1 MVKFLL
7 SGFSDEIDKDL
18 DVQIR
23 ELKRNNINC
32 MEIRG
37 VYGKG
42 VVDHTIR
49 EIKEIKKR
57 LDNEGI
63 SVSSVGSPI
72 GKISITDRFESHLD
86 LFKHTLEIADILC
99 SKYIRMFSFYI
110 PDDRNPQDFRDEVL
124 ERWNKFVETAKGA
137 GIILAHENEKG
148 IYGDTPER
156 CVDIIKSMNCDYVRA
171 VFDPANFIQCDV
183 ETYPKAYLMLKP
195 YIEYMHIKDAL
206 PETGTVVP
214 AGMGSGKIKEILSD
228 INSSF
233 DRDMYLSL
241 EPHLGSFAG
250 LEALEADIDTGSMEK
265 SGPEKF
271 EIAVK
276 ALRKVMKE
284 AGVL

>member
-137 GIILAHENEKG
+137 GIIPVS
-148 IYGDTPER
+148 Y
-156 CVDIIKSMNCDYVRA
+156 
-171 VFDPANFIQCDV
+171 
-183 ETYPKAYLMLKP
+183 
-195 YIEYMHIKDAL
+195 
-206 PETGTVVP
+206 
-214 AGMGSGKIKEILSD
+214 
-228 INSSF
+228 
-233 DRDMYLSL
+233 
-241 EPHLGSFAG
+241 
-250 LEALEADIDTGSMEK
+250 
-265 SGPEKF
+265 
-271 EIAVK
+271 
-276 ALRKVMKE
+276 
-284 AGVL
+284 

>member
-86 LFKHTLEIADILC
+86 LFKHTLDIADILC
-99 SKYIRMFSFYI
+99 SKYIRKFSFYI

>member
-72 GKISITDRFESHLD
+72 GKMSITDRFESHLD

>member
-86 LFKHTLEIADILC
+86 LFKHTLDIADILC

-250 LEALEADIDTGSMEK
+250 LEALEANIDTGSMEK

>member
-86 LFKHTLEIADILC
+86 LFKHTLDIADILC